1 MKISLLPLLPN
12 GHALCYNIPHKHNPA
27 GNGARRGRSPLKRSE
42 KEGANTAG
50 EAPIAPAFPEPN
62 QTNGGVPMSFEAISN
77 IAQAEAEA
85 KSLVANAETRA
96 KQLAADAESAG
107 KLAVEAAVQ
116 KADAELE
123 ELSRQVNEKATAK
136 AEALS
141 RELERDK
148 AGLRAKAET
157 KLDAA
162 AAKVV
167 ERIVNS

>member
-1 MKISLLPLLPN
+1 
-12 GHALCYNIPHKHNPA
+12 
-27 GNGARRGRSPLKRSE
+27 
-42 KEGANTAG
+42 
-50 EAPIAPAFPEPN
+50 
-62 QTNGGVPMSFEAISN
+62 MSFEAISK

-85 KSLVANAETRA
+85 KALVANAETRA

-123 ELSRQVNEKATAK
+123 ELGRQVNEKAK
-136 AEALS
+136 AGAEKLS
-141 RELERDK
+141 GELENQK
-148 AGLRAKAET
+148 AALRAKAGG
-157 KLDAA
+157 KQDAA